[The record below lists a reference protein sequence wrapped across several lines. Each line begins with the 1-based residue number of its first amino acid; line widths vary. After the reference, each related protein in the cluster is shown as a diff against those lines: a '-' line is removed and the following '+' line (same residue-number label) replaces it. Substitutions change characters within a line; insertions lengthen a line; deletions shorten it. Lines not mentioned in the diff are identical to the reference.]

1 MVDTS
6 EDYEVIGSKAGSVAW
21 QVRTARVLACL
32 SSSHHAA
39 IVCLLTSFADAKGEG
54 LNAFICPWSEGEYLS
69 Y

>member
-6 EDYEVIGSKAGSVAW
+6 EDYEVMGSKVGSVAW
-21 QVRTARVLACL
+21 QVTTARVLACL

-54 LNAFICPWSEGEYLS
+54 LKA
-69 Y
+69 